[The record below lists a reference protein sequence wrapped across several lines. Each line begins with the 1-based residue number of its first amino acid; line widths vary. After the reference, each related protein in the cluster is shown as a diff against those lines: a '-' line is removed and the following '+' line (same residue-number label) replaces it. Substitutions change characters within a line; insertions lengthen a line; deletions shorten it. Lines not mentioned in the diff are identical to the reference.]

1 MIFTILP
8 AILLTVGKL
17 VELGFGIE
25 IKLAMSCRQSR
36 IVLPYPTPAL
46 CLSNQIGAAVAAGL
60 CALWAMPKHILQG

>member
-36 IVLPYPTPAL
+36 IVLPYPPQPFAL
-46 CLSNQIGAAVAAGL
+46 GITLPS
-60 CALWAMPKHILQG
+60 MTLQ